1 MSNTRERSR
10 RLFWW
15 EWLVLAAALL
25 VPGCAFYPFI
35 VNLLPFRVPPSVAAR
50 AKRRVPLLRPG
61 MTEQEVW
68 STLGLTRSGFRAR
81 IHGSGPPD
89 AFPANYVLWPG
100 YVLHTRWNYKTK
112 PVTLVEAEFRDH
124 LY

>member
-1 MSNTRERSR
+1 MRQRSR
-10 RLFWW
+10 RLPWW
-15 EWLVLAAALL
+15 EWIVLAAALL
-25 VPGCAFYPFI
+25 LPGYALSPLL
-35 VNLLPFRVPPSVAAR
+35 VNLLPFRVLPSVAAR
-50 AKRRVPLLRPG
+50 AKQRVSLLRPG

-81 IHGSGPPD
+81 ISGSGPPN

-112 PVTLVEAEFRDH
+112 PITLVEAEFRDH